1 MPHRSSKFKHFSPK
15 AMLEDL
21 MDSPE
26 VVQNVLTYF
35 ISWQNDVAKELRSAA
50 DPADTL
56 RLQRI
61 AHSLRGTLAQ
71 LHADT
76 GAQLAS
82 ALELT
87 CKQAGTVPPSLPND
101 LHDELVAVAN
111 EANLYLQA
119 SKR

>member
-1 MPHRSSKFKHFSPK
+1 MPNRSSKFKHFSPK

-26 VVQNVLTYF
+26 VVCNVLTYF
-35 ISWQNDVAKELRSAA
+35 ISWQNEVAKELRSAA
-50 DPADTL
+50 DPADNHRLL
-56 RLQRI
+56 RV

-87 CKQAGTVPPSLPND
+87 CKQAAPVPPSLPND
-101 LHDELVAVAN
+101 LHNELVAVAN
-111 EANLYLQA
+111 EASSYLRS
-119 SKR
+119 SKQ